1 MHKKQYP
8 SWSVNLGGWFIPEIW
23 LTHAIFRGT
32 DAKDLASLLRTEE
45 GKRRY
50 ERHLETFIT
59 EDDFKWL
66 DKHDIRLVRLPVGY
80 WALKNDDT
88 YPATTERLDWAMA
101 MAEKY
106 HIDVLLDL
114 HAVRG
119 SQNGQSHSGSVG
131 TPMWHKSPAYQEETI
146 RTLLA
151 LARRYST
158 NSALWGV
165 ELINEPTIGRYYFT
179 LLRFYRRAYKRL
191 RSILPHGTYIVF
203 PDAFHPLLFAGAL
216 RPARSHPV
224 AIDVHW
230 YAYNPG
236 ISGRYDV
243 KLYMRLRHWWQTM
256 VLTILSFW
264 QPVII
269 GEWSGVLPLRALRG
283 MSVEEK
289 HAVENEH
296 VYLQRQTHRRAIA
309 SIYWTY
315 KGEGPGIWDF
325 RSLVEDGRIVLK

>member
-1 MHKKQYP
+1 MRTKQ
-8 SWSVNLGGWFIPEIW
+8 SSLFGVNLGGWFIPELW
-23 LTHAIFRGT
+23 LTHSIFRGT
-32 DAKDLASLLRTEE
+32 KAKDLASLLRTEE

-59 EDDFKWL
+59 ESDFKWL

-80 WALKNDDT
+80 WALHNDDT

-119 SQNGQSHSGSVG
+119 SQNGHSHSGSIGV
-131 TPMWHKSPAYQEETI
+131 PMWHKSRAYQEETI
-146 RTLLA
+146 ETLLA
-151 LARRYST
+151 VARRYDTSP
-158 NSALWGV
+158 ALWGI
-165 ELINEPTIGRYYFT
+165 ELMNEPTIGRYYFT
-179 LLRFYRRAYKRL
+179 LLRFYRRAYKHL
-191 RSILPHGTYIVF
+191 RTIMPKGVYIVF
-203 PDAFHPLLFAGAL
+203 PDAFQPLLFSGAL
-216 RPARSHPV
+216 RPTRSHPV

-236 ISGRYDV
+236 LSGQYDV
-243 KLYMRLRHWWQTM
+243 RLYMKLRHWWQST
-256 VLTILSFW
+256 VIFILSLW

-269 GEWSGVLPLRALRG
+269 GEWSGVLPLRSLRG
-283 MSVEEK
+283 VSVEGK
-289 HAVENEH
+289 HAVEDEH
-296 VYLQRQTHRRAIA
+296 VHLQWRTHRRALA
-309 SIYWTY
+309 SVYWTY